1 MLCYVGEVLPSCCT
15 NVHVVAAGDAIF
27 MFGGLGGDGALNDLW
42 KLTGSED
49 AGTGSTFVYC
59 YR

>member
-1 MLCYVGEVLPSCCT
+1 M
-15 NVHVVAAGDAIF
+15 HVVVAGDAIF

-49 AGTGSTFVYC
+49 TGTGATFVC
-59 YR
+59 CNR